1 VAEGRLPHP
10 SVGRAMPQPMPGAP
24 ADRPRSGR
32 RPGSGAGRCWR
43 AELTAVPRVWWL
55 LLLLVGACWPHGLW
69 MLRRLTDGSDEPW
82 GALALLTVAV
92 LLAQARR
99 EMSMPTRA
107 ALVASGALAVL
118 AAVLAQRVPPI
129 LAAGLAMLALGAFV
143 TAALPRRPAA
153 PMVTLLLLALP
164 VIASLQFY
172 LGYPLRLATAH
183 AAAPLLGLGGIDA
196 AATGAALRW
205 QGQTVLVDPPCA
217 GIGMLWVGSWSA
229 ALLSYLNGA
238 CARRTL
244 LNGSVAAVV
253 VFAANV
259 LRNVLLFFPEAGLL
273 QAPAWL
279 HTAIGLVAFAAA
291 LLPIIAFAHWRT
303 T

>member
-1 VAEGRLPHP
+1 MAEGRLPHARL
-10 SVGRAMPQPMPGAP
+10 GRATPQPMFGAP
-24 ADRPRSGR
+24 GDLPLSGR
-32 RPGSGAGRCWR
+32 RPGGGAARGWR
-43 AELTAVPRVWWL
+43 AELAVVPRVWW
-55 LLLLVGACWPHGLW
+55 
-69 MLRRLTDGSDEPW
+69 
-82 GALALLTVAV
+82 
-92 LLAQARR
+92 
-99 EMSMPTRA
+99 
-107 ALVASGALAVL
+107 
-118 AAVLAQRVPPI
+118 
-129 LAAGLAMLALGAFV
+129 
-143 TAALPRRPAA
+143 
-153 PMVTLLLLALP
+153 LLLLALP

-196 AATGAALRW
+196 AAAGAALLW
-205 QGQTVLVDPPCA
+205 HGQTVLVDPPCA

-238 CARRTL
+238 SARRTL
-244 LNGSVAAVV
+244 LNGIFAAVV

-279 HTAIGLVAFAAA
+279 HAAIGLAAFAAA
-291 LLPIIAFAHWRT
+291 LLPIVAFTHWRT